1 VLPIP
6 QMIYVASFKL
16 SLALAVFS
24 ILLQAN
30 TCAAA
35 SQKAVNK
42 GTWAGDHIVLE
53 VSENGAQVEFD
64 CAHGQVTQPV
74 KVDKQGNFKV
84 AGTFTPEHGG
94 PVRRDENPESAPVTY
109 SGQVNGDTMTLT
121 ITRGEE
127 KLGDYTLTRGAQP
140 RLMKCR

>member
-1 VLPIP
+1 VLPI
-6 QMIYVASFKL
+6 QQITYIASFKF
-16 SLALAVFS
+16 SLALAVVS

-35 SQKAVNK
+35 GQKAVTK

-53 VSENGAQVEFD
+53 VSESDAKVELD
-64 CAHGQVTQPV
+64 CAHGEVTQPV
-74 KVDKQGNFKV
+74 KIDKQGNFKV
-84 AGTFTPEHGG
+84 SGTFTAEHGG

-127 KLGDYTLTRGAQP
+127 KLGDFTLTRGGQP
-140 RLMKCR
+140 HLMKCR